1 MLWYSCASVGASRA
15 LAVPAHLFGHL
26 KPSAQTPG
34 VSSVTASVPAQGYHM
49 RGARPPLTTR
59 GWGHRPAAPLE
70 RVYAPHCIF
79 VADARTQKTQSA
91 QHSAAAGR
99 LKFHPAAGTR
109 ARRPRAVRCVTVDY
123 ESPAS
128 RLSHAPASVG
138 YESPHDSHGA
148 PRGRREAIAYLSV
161 PSTAASTRT
170 RSRRRSSSISRSSS
184 FADTDCSSSTRTTAS
199 FGTALHGSSP

>member
-1 MLWYSCASVGASRA
+1 MVTTPTPNLKQNGREEKAKPQAAWSRRHDVS
-15 LAVPAHLFGHL
+15 LLSLGRVPHCGPQVAVRRDEAMR
-26 KPSAQTPG
+26 AQ
-34 VSSVTASVPAQGYHM
+34 H
-49 RGARPPLTTR
+49 
-59 GWGHRPAAPLE
+59 AAPH
-70 RVYAPHCIF
+70 R
-79 VADARTQKTQSA
+79 
-91 QHSAAAGR
+91 R
-99 LKFHPAAGTR
+99 LKRLLADRTGAP
-109 ARRPRAVRCVTVDY
+109 RPRAVRPVMQASPPIDF
-123 ESPAS
+123 ESALS

-184 FADTDCSSSTRTTAS
+184 FTDCSSSTRTTAS